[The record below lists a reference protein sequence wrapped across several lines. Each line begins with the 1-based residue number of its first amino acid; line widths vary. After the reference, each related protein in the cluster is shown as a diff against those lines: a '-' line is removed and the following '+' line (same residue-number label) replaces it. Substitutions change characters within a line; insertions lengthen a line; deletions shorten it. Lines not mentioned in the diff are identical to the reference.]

1 MAAWLCLCVT
11 SALAQTPSQI
21 ETGSEAAQAQERR
34 ALERE
39 AEQQRRLQPQ
49 PDVRLPSAAP
59 VAGAAP
65 LSRDEAPCFV
75 IRRVTLSGLSG
86 AIEPAFD
93 WLPAA
98 LSGQEG
104 RDPPEGL
111 CLGARGVAQLI
122 DRAQQAL
129 VERGF
134 VTTRVFAPPQDM
146 SGGDLALQVLPGR
159 IRTIRFAEPASI
171 RATALNAMPMGPGDI
186 LNLRDIEQALENFK
200 RVPTADASI
209 EIVPADGAQDGPG
222 LSDLIIT
229 WRQDQLFR
237 VSLGLDDGG
246 SRATGRFLTG
256 LTMSYDHALTLN
268 DLFYLTL
275 QRDLGGGDAGYRGTR
290 GASAHYSLPLGYWL
304 LGFNASR
311 QRYFQTAFGP
321 WQDVL
326 YSGSSAS
333 QDIRLSRLIHRD
345 VDSKTT
351 LSFKAFARQSNN
363 YVEDLEMLDQRR
375 RVGGWELG
383 LGHRAYVGDAVLD
396 LNLAYKR
403 GTGAFGSQPAVDE
416 DLGEGTS
423 RFQLTTL
430 DAGVQLPFELAG
442 RTWRYS
448 GNLRAQAHHT
458 PLTPQD
464 RFSIGGRYTVRGF
477 DGEVSLSGDSGW
489 LVRNEIST
497 ALGESG
503 ASIYAGLDHGEV
515 SGPSSAFLIGR
526 RLTGAVLGLR
536 GSVGRTQYEL
546 FVGTP
551 VRKPQGFRTSKTTAG
566 FQLYWQLL

>member
-11 SALAQTPSQI
+11 SALAQTPSQKEI
-21 ETGSEAAQAQERR
+21 GSEAAQAQERR

-49 PDVRLPSAAP
+49 PDVRLPTAQP

-65 LSRDEAPCFV
+65 LPRDETPCFV
-75 IRRVTLSGLSG
+75 IRRVSLSGLSG

-93 WLPAA
+93 WLPAVLA
-98 LSGQEG
+98 GMDGS
-104 RDPPEGL
+104 DPPEGL

-134 VTTRVFAPPQDM
+134 VTTRVFAPPQDL

-159 IRTIRFAEPASI
+159 IRGIRFADPVST
-171 RATALNAMPMGPGDI
+171 RATAHGAMPMGPGDI

-209 EIVPADGAQDGPG
+209 EIVPADGPQDGPG

-246 SRATGRFLTG
+246 SRATGRYLTG
-256 LTMSYDHALTLN
+256 LTVSYDHALTLN

-275 QRDLGGGDAGYRGTR
+275 QRDLGGGDAGHRGTR
-290 GASAHYSLPLGYWL
+290 GATAHYSLPLGYWL
-304 LGFNASR
+304 LGFNTSR
-311 QRYFQTAFGP
+311 QRYFQTVPGP
-321 WQDVL
+321 WQDTV
-326 YSGSSAS
+326 YSGWSAQ

-345 VDSKTT
+345 ADSKTT
-351 LSFKAFARQSNN
+351 LSFKAFARQSSN
-363 YVEDLEMLDQRR
+363 YVEDLEILDQRR

-383 LGHRAYVGDAVLD
+383 LGHRTYLGDAVLD

-403 GTGAFGSQPAVDE
+403 GTGAFGSKPAVE
-416 DLGEGTS
+416 EAFGEGTS

-430 DAGVQLPFELAG
+430 DAGLQLPFDLAG
-442 RTWRYS
+442 RAWRYS

-464 RFSIGGRYTVRGF
+464 RFAIGGRYTVRGF
-477 DGEVSLSGDSGW
+477 DGELSLSGDSGW

-515 SGPSSAFLIGR
+515 RGPSSAFLIGR

-536 GSVGRTQYEL
+536 GSVGRTQYEF

-551 VRKPQGFRTSKTTAG
+551 VRKPQGFRTSNTTAG